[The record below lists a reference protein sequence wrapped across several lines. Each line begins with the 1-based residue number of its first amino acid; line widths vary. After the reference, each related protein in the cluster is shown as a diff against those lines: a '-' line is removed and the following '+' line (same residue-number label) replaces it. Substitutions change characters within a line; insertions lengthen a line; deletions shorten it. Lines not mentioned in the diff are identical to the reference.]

1 MSKDDKKPKS
11 ATLMF
16 AFMGM
21 DEFVYDQDGNL
32 YVITKDD
39 AKHKVIINPKSERYK
54 GIINHRYYAE
64 FGDVPDKSAFDGAL
78 LVKRG
83 ETTKKIFLN
92 VRVAGEKIGTKD
104 AVIYYDLCNDGD
116 AIEIRPHP
124 TGDGVKLIERPL
136 RFKDTGKCG
145 EQVKPN
151 LNARISDAE
160 KFYNH
165 IKIKAPDYEIEKNEQ
180 QDLSDETIE
189 LIADKKM
196 MIERRKQILLA
207 WAIFNI
213 IPELPDFEI
222 VRPGIKI
229 TGSPGSGKTINTK
242 KILGIPDPLTDE
254 IKSLPE
260 DLESFQLGLYQ
271 RWIPAF
277 DNVNQVTRV
286 QSDKLCTAATGISD
300 DKRKRYTDDDTI
312 KTSYRRSVII
322 NGVSDVLTRPDAT
335 DRYIPID
342 LQRLD
347 NKENGKPQDI
357 MNAWR
362 ADLPDIFGACLKI
375 MSITMYKMANVY
387 QKPKINHRL
396 TDFVEIGRIIVD
408 ALETG
413 SASEKGQLIHV
424 LPEYGTV
431 IDVENSTIRNTDD
444 VADEFEAEFVRLM
457 GAQEASMIDTNVV
470 AEAVTDFVTNCP
482 EIEFRKDKWSNQ
494 YTYKEFKDTIL
505 KNMAAASLE
514 NTPEYKRLENTD
526 TTEFKREIKTFL
538 KNFES
543 AGVLIKL
550 IPPAPGVK
558 SGRNAT
564 ERIKFKK
571 IDNKET

>member
-1 MSKDDKKPKS
+1 MGNAKEKQPKA
-11 ATLMF
+11 ATLIF
-16 AFMGM
+16 AFMGL

-39 AKHKVIINPKSERYK
+39 AGHKVIINPKSERYK
-54 GIINHRYYAE
+54 GIINHRYYSE

-92 VRVAGEKIGTKD
+92 VRVAGEKIGTND

-116 AIEIRPHP
+116 AVEIRPHP
-124 TGDGVKLIERPL
+124 EGAGVRLIERPL

-151 LNARISDAE
+151 LDAKISDAV

-165 IKIKAPDYEIEKNEQ
+165 IKIKIPEFEIEQNDQ

-189 LIADKKM
+189 LIADKKK
-196 MIERRKQILLA
+196 MIERRKQIILA
-207 WAIFNI
+207 WTIFNL
-213 IPELPDFEI
+213 IPELPDYEL

-260 DLESFQLGLYQ
+260 DLESFQLSLFQ

-277 DNVNQVTRV
+277 DNVNQVTRL
-286 QSDKLCTAATGISD
+286 QSDKLCMAATGISD
-300 DKRKRYTDDDTI
+300 DKRKRYTDDDMI

-347 NKENGKPQDI
+347 NSENAKPQDI

-362 ADLPDIFGACLKI
+362 SDLPDILGACLKI
-375 MSITMYKMANVY
+375 MSVTLYKLANEY

-396 TDFVEIGRIIVD
+396 TDFVEIGRVIVN
-408 ALETG
+408 ALENGISSDKGRIISVVPERGIMLDIETG
-413 SASEKGQLIHV
+413 MI
-424 LPEYGTV
+424 
-431 IDVENSTIRNTDD
+431 INTDD
-444 VADEFEAEFVRLM
+444 NADEFEAEFIRLM

-470 AEAVTDFVTNCP
+470 AEAVVSFVANCSP
-482 EIEFRKDKWSNQ
+482 NEFRKDGWSSQ

-505 KNMAAASLE
+505 KTMSADSLE

-543 AGVLIKL
+543 AGIVIKL

-571 IDNKET
+571 SKT